1 MSNFD
6 PAELAE
12 QLRDRVQL
20 GMPHTVDRL
29 ARLVRIPS
37 VSWEAFDKAHVRAS
51 AERVRELFEDTGMF
65 DEVGIHQYD
74 IEAGTP
80 GQPGV
85 IARREA
91 SPGWPTVLLY
101 AHHDVQPPGRDE
113 LWDTP
118 AYEPTLVGERLYGR
132 GASDDKAGVLL
143 HVAALET
150 LHDLWEAKNERF
162 PLGISVFIEGEEEN
176 GSGSFTKFLDAHREA
191 LGADYIIVADSDNA
205 AIDVPA
211 LTVALRGNVTFN
223 LTVRTLRHA
232 SHSGMFGGAAP
243 DAMLAAVRLLDTLW
257 AEDGSVAVEG
267 LAAHDAPVPDMPEA
281 QLVEEAGVVG
291 GQLLGS
297 GPVLARTWYQPSITV
312 TGIDAPDVANAS
324 NTLIPEVRVRI
335 SARIAPGTDAAAAAD
350 ALQRHLRAHAPF
362 GAELEFD
369 SLNTGRPFLVDV
381 DGDGVERMRSAMAEA
396 WGTEAQLSGIGGSIP
411 FIADLVDRFPHSQI
425 LVTGVED
432 PATRAHSPNESQH
445 LGVLHRAVLTEA
457 TFLAD
462 LAENPPA
469 AEETAE
475 RE

>member
-1 MSNFD
+1 MSKFD

-20 GMPHTVDRL
+20 GMPNTIDRL

-37 VSWEAFDKAHVRAS
+37 VSWDAFDREHVSAS
-51 AERVRELFEDTGMF
+51 AERVRELFAGTGMF

-74 IEAGTP
+74 IDDETP

-91 SPGWPTVLLY
+91 SEGWPTVLLY

-150 LHDLWEAKNERF
+150 LHDLWEADGERF
-162 PLGISVFIEGEEEN
+162 PLGVSIFVEGEEEN

-205 AIDVPA
+205 AIDVPS

-257 AEDGSVAVEG
+257 NADGSVAVEG
-267 LAAHDAPVPDMPEA
+267 VDSHDAQVPEMPA
-281 QLVEEAGVVG
+281 SQLVEEAGVIG
-291 GQLLGS
+291 GELLGS
-297 GPVLARTWYQPSITV
+297 GPVLARTWYQPSVTV

-335 SARIAPGTDAAAAAD
+335 SARIAPGTDAEAAAE
-350 ALQRHLRAHAPF
+350 ALQSHLRANAPF

-381 DGDGVERMRSAMAEA
+381 DGDGVERMRAAMAEC
-396 WGTEAQLSGIGGSIP
+396 WGADAQLSGIGGSIP
-411 FIADLVDRFPHSQI
+411 FIADLVDRFPASQI

-445 LGVLHRAVLTEA
+445 LGVLHRAILTEA
-457 TFLAD
+457 WFLAD
-462 LAENPPA
+462 LAENPPLGDGS
-469 AEETAE
+469 AE